1 MKNLYIAL
9 GFFAATQVWAQSP
22 ATETA
27 DKLFARFEYVDAAKE
42 YLKLT
47 KKGKDPYVYRQLAES
62 YYNVYN
68 SKEAIIWYAEAVKT
82 KQDAE
87 VYYKYAQMLKAEGQ
101 FEEANKQMA
110 KFASLAPKD
119 QRALAFK
126 KDPDYLPKLRSQSK
140 LFDEKILDINDKKYS
155 DFGAFVLNDN
165 SFYFASARNTSRKTY
180 GRDEQPFMDI
190 YYATYNN
197 DGSISEPKPLTDV
210 NSKHHDGPLAITADG
225 NTMYFAS
232 ESFREGDSE
241 KSGGQ
246 KNSLIYLYKA
256 TKKDG
261 KWGNVT
267 ALPFNS
273 NKWSTSGPSVSKDGK
288 TLYFASNRKGSMG
301 NSSDIWKVEIKG
313 NNSYGEPVNLG
324 PKVNTEGRE
333 SFPFIT
339 DDNKLYFSSEGHKG
353 FGALDIFYIDLAHDG
368 EVINVGLPVN
378 SPKDDFAF
386 SFNNT
391 KNIGFFASN
400 KAGKDNLYA
409 AIPLCGV
416 EAIVTVTDVST
427 GKPLANAKV
436 AILDDKNNVIETK
449 TTNTAGELIYSV
461 DCDKAFV
468 LQATATGYENASF
481 ALPKT
486 KGGVVPI
493 SAPLKP
499 LANIIV
505 DGKIVLKN
513 IYFDFDKSNITQE
526 AAFELDKLVQTMT
539 LYPTMVISVKTHS
552 DSRGSDEYNL
562 KLSDDRARATVQY
575 VVSKGI
581 AKERISGKG
590 YGESEPLIKCGDN
603 CTDEQHA
610 QNRRVEFIIVK
621 K

>member
-1 MKNLYIAL
+1 MKNLYFAL
-9 GFFAATQVWAQSP
+9 GFFVASHAWAQSP

-47 KKGKDPYVYRQLAES
+47 KKGKDPYVYRQLADS

-68 SKEAIIWYAEAVKT
+68 SKDAIIWYAEAIKT

-87 VYYKYAQMLKAEGQ
+87 IYYKYAQMLKAESK

-119 QRALAFK
+119 QRAVAFK
-126 KDPDYLPKLRSQSK
+126 QDPNYLPKLRSQTK
-140 LFDEKILDINDKKYS
+140 LFDEKILEINDKKFG

-165 SFYFASARNTSRKTY
+165 SFYFASSRNTLRKTY
-180 GRDEQPFMDI
+180 GRDEQPYMDI
-190 YYATYNN
+190 YYATYNDN
-197 DGSISEPKPLTDV
+197 GSITEPKPLTDI
-210 NSKHHDGPLAITADG
+210 NTKYHDGPLAITADG

-241 KSGGQ
+241 KTKGQ

-256 TKKDG
+256 TKENG
-261 KWGNVT
+261 KWGNVVP
-267 ALPFNS
+267 LPFNS
-273 NKWSTSGPSVSKDGK
+273 TKWSTGNPSVSKDGK
-288 TLYFASNRKGSMG
+288 TLYFASNRKGSLG
-301 NSSDIWKVEIKG
+301 KGTDIWKVDVKG
-313 NNSYGEPVNLG
+313 GNSYGEPVNLG
-324 PKVNTEGRE
+324 KKVNTEGNE
-333 SFPFIT
+333 NYPFIT
-339 DDNKLYFSSEGHKG
+339 DDNKLYFASDGHKG

-368 EVINVGLPVN
+368 EVINVGLPIN

-386 SFNNT
+386 TLNT
-391 KNIGFFASN
+391 SKNIGFFASS
-400 KAGKDNLYA
+400 KAGKDNMYK
-409 AIPLCGV
+409 AIPICGV
-416 EAIVTVTDVST
+416 EAVVTVTDIST

-436 AILDDKNNVIETK
+436 AILDEKNNVLETK
-449 TTNTAGELIYSV
+449 VTNAGGELTYSV

-468 LQATATGYENASF
+468 LQASATGYENASF
-481 ALPKT
+481 NLPKT
-486 KGGVVPI
+486 RGGVVPVP
-493 SAPLKP
+493 ATLKP

-505 DGKIVLKN
+505 DGKIALKN

-526 AAFELDKLVQTMT
+526 AAFELDKLVQTLT
-539 LYPTMVISVKTHS
+539 LYPTMVVAVKTHS
-552 DSRGSDEYNL
+552 DSRGTEEYNL
-562 KLSDDRARATVQY
+562 KLSDERARATVQY

-590 YGESEPLIKCGDN
+590 YGESEPLVKCGDN

-610 QNRRVEFIIVK
+610 QNRRVDFIIVK